1 MNIGKRKSKLL
12 LVCMICMFIVL
23 KSISANA
30 SAGSVTGYQKITWGI
45 STGRY
50 YVNGIHAF
58 CAQYNKSWPTVGTSV
73 IRIELCT
80 NQILRKALY
89 YGYNGPQNTLGTDDR
104 AHVLT
109 AIAVSDANIG
119 ERETGANAKYD
130 EFYWDI
136 VNNSN
141 KYPTPPENF
150 KAYMAIT
157 DSDELQ
163 NLAFYEVEKNGFVTG
178 VKTSSRP
185 DISNGNSCYSLEG
198 TQYGIYKTETLTESS
213 KVGTLTMGADGKSNK
228 VELAAGIYY
237 AHETKAPK
245 GYAKSDKIT
254 QFTVAAEKTTTLEF
268 FDAPQ
273 VNPIDILLKKVDADT
288 KENKPQGA
296 GTLER
301 AQFTVQYYNGLW
313 EENIHP
319 EILGKTPAKTWVFET
334 DEQGVVKYN
343 QEYLVSGDT
352 LYEAMPLGTLVIRE
366 TKPSEGYLLNEETII
381 RQITGAGSG
390 ETVSTYRIPTVL
402 EKVINY
408 ELVIH
413 KHDAKDKPLQGAE
426 FTLYSDEQCRQEIA
440 KGVTDE
446 NGSLRFKTLYAKVRY
461 YLKETKPPVGYR
473 SQIDENGE
481 RQRYEIYEEGMPQ
494 DGEVHLDV
502 INEIDFVLPN
512 TGVPAPFYMSLAG
525 IALCAVSMRF
535 IRKQKRDRR
544 NIT

>member
-1 MNIGKRKSKLL
+1 MNIGKRKSMLL
-12 LVCMICMFIVL
+12 LLCMICAFVAL
-23 KSISANA
+23 KSISADA

-50 YVNGIHAF
+50 YVNGTHAF

-73 IRIELCT
+73 VRIEPCT

-89 YGYNGPQNTLGTDDR
+89 YGYNGPKNTLGTDDR

-119 ERETGANAKYD
+119 ERETGASAKYD
-130 EFYWDI
+130 EFYWEL
-136 VNNSN
+136 VNNPN

-157 DSDELQ
+157 ASDDLQ

-185 DISNGNSCYSLEG
+185 DLSDGNNCYSLEG
-198 TQYGIYKTETLTESS
+198 AQYGIYNSNTLTENS

-268 FDAPQ
+268 SDVPQ

-288 KENKPQGA
+288 KENKPQGN
-296 GTLER
+296 GTLKG

-319 EILGKTPAKTWVFET
+319 ETLGMTPVKTWVFKT
-334 DEQGVVKYN
+334 DEQGFVKYTK
-343 QEYLVSGDT
+343 EYLVSGDA
-352 LYEAMPLGTLVIRE
+352 LYEAIPLGTLVIRE
-366 TKPSEGYLLNEETII
+366 IKSSEGYLLNEEIFICQI
-381 RQITGAGSG
+381 RGEGTQ
-390 ETVSTYRIPTVL
+390 ETVSTYTIPTVP
-402 EKVINY
+402 EKVITY

-413 KHDAKDKPLQGAE
+413 KKDINDKPLQGAE
-426 FTLYSDEQCRQEIA
+426 FTLYSDEQCQQELA

-446 NGSLRFKTLYAKVRY
+446 NGILRFQTLYAKVRY
-461 YLKETKPPVGYR
+461 YVKETKPPVGYR
-473 SQIDENGE
+473 SQTDENGE
-481 RQRYEIYEEGMPQ
+481 QQLYEIYEEGMPQ
-494 DGEVHLDV
+494 DGAVHLDV
-502 INEIDFVLPN
+502 INEIDFVLPD
-512 TGVPAPFYMSLAG
+512 TGAPAPLCLNLAG
-525 IALCAVSMRF
+525 IALCALSINI
-535 IRKQKRDRR
+535 IRKRKHKGE
-544 NIT
+544 N